1 MVAWT
6 AAPKA
11 TALSVLISAAEVR
24 FSAELRIFLRTLNRT
39 FFRFTDSAE
48 PEPNARELVQFR
60 FEPSSE
66 RELTVVLASSRFSV
80 AFAEVSVEA
89 KPDPGTEMPLHSSDS
104 PSMSASDAAAIDKL
118 SASAFLS

>member
-1 MVAWT
+1 M
-6 AAPKA
+6 A
-11 TALSVLISAAEVR
+11 TQYLCAHRRRRPARISAAEVQ

-89 KPDPGTEMPLHSSDS
+89 KPGSRDG
-104 PSMSASDAAAIDKL
+104 DAAAPERL
-118 SASAFLS
+118 SFDVCV

>member
-1 MVAWT
+1 MY
-6 AAPKA
+6 
-11 TALSVLISAAEVR
+11 SAAEVQ

-39 FFRFTDSAE
+39 FFRFTDFAE

-66 RELTVVLASSRFSV
+66 RELTEVLASSRFSV

-89 KPDPGTEMPLHSSDS
+89 KPGSRDG
-104 PSMSASDAAAIDKL
+104 DAAAPERL
-118 SASAFLS
+118 SFDVCV